1 MAVLATVRYI
11 LPMKRVIIVHGWASH
26 PNDGWFP
33 WIKNELETRGYT
45 VEIPAMPH
53 PMIPTVDAWVNAL
66 ADTAGQIDEN
76 TIFIGHSIGCQ
87 TILRYLET
95 VQTKICG
102 AIFVAG
108 FFRVEGLR
116 SEMERRHALPWMEP
130 LDMEK
135 IRSII
140 PQSFAIFSDN
150 DRFVSLEE
158 NSRMF
163 EEQLGSKI
171 IIEHEKK
178 HFAGKQGINQLQSVL
193 DAVLEI
199 SST

>member
-1 MAVLATVRYI
+1 
-11 LPMKRVIIVHGWASH
+11 MKRIIIVHGWASH

-33 WIKNELETRGYT
+33 WLKNELETRGFS

-53 PMIPTVDAWVNAL
+53 PMIPTVNDWVQAL
-66 ADTAGQIDEN
+66 NDTAGHTDEN

-87 TILRYLET
+87 TILRYLENT
-95 VQTKICG
+95 DAKIGG

-116 SEMERRHALPWMEP
+116 SEMERRHAVPWMEP
-130 LDMEK
+130 LNMEK
-135 IRSII
+135 LRHIIPRSI
-140 PQSFAIFSDN
+140 AIFSDN

-158 NSRMF
+158 NSRIF
-163 EEQLGSKI
+163 EEQLDAKI

-178 HFAGKQGINQLQSVL
+178 HFAGKQGINELPSVL
-193 DAVLEI
+193 DAVLELA
-199 SST
+199 SSTQESSDYV